1 MKKNYQA
8 PIYEEILMDRVND
21 ILTMSIESELP
32 GNADIE
38 FEF

>member
-1 MKKNYQA
+1 MKKQYNA
-8 PIYEEILMDRVND
+8 PTYEEILIDRFND
-21 ILTMSIESELP
+21 ILTMSVELELP